1 MLLFTMD
8 TFFKFILN
16 QYIVKCKVPLEY
28 VYSIIASGTLLN
40 HIIYKENTK
49 CNMIKFKETLRL

>member
-1 MLLFTMD
+1 MD
-8 TFFKFILN
+8 NFFKFILN

-28 VYSIIASGTLLN
+28 LYSIIASGTLLN